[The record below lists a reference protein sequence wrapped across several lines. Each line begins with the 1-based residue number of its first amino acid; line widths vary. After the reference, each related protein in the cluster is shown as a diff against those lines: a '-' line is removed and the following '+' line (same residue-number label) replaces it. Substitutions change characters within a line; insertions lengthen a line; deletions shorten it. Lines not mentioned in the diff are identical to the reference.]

1 MSKDRKSIRASCSL
15 PAMSIRTPRS
25 GWVRKRPSACSSTG
39 DHRLCSSDNL
49 KTDGPDGGK
58 AQMIR
63 GIINQYRDGAR
74 RQLLEESP
82 KLQNQVDQMREQM
95 QALKMPQ

>member
-1 MSKDRKSIRASCSL
+1 
-15 PAMSIRTPRS
+15 
-25 GWVRKRPSACSSTG
+25 
-39 DHRLCSSDNL
+39 
-49 KTDGPDGGK
+49 
-58 AQMIR
+58 MIR